1 MKKLLGF
8 LVAGFLLTGTA
19 VLADDVKGQKLYS
32 KKLKKA
38 CGITGAKVAAK
49 HTQSEWKAIQDAKGL
64 EAEIKKIC
72 PNVKAVKAKYIE
84 HLFDFFHKYASD
96 SGNVPSC

>member
-8 LVAGFLLTGTA
+8 LVAGLLLTATSM
-19 VLADDVKGQKLYS
+19 VADSAKGQKLYS

-38 CGITGAKVAAK
+38 CGVTGAKMAAN
-49 HTQSEWKAIQDAKGL
+49 HTQSEWKAIQDGGTL

-72 PNVKAVKAKYIE
+72 PEVKAVKAKYLE
-84 HLFDFFHKYASD
+84 HFYDFFHNFASD